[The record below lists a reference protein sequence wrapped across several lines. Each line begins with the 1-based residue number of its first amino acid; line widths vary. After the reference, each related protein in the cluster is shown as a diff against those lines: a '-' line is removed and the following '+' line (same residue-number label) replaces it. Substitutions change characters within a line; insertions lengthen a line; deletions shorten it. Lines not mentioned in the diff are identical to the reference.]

1 MERMRR
7 LKGKTSEEGVLEEA
21 GEMLRSWENPQPQYE
36 NVVKETLVLEEGH
49 VQSWPAVPG
58 NIEIQATKAST
69 GSQVNGGRRN
79 EAVEA
84 HEGTR
89 EDF

>member
-1 MERMRR
+1 MRR
-7 LKGKTSEEGVLEEA
+7 LNGKTSEEGVLEEA
-21 GEMLRSWENPQPQYE
+21 GEMLGSWENLQPQFE
-36 NVVKETLVLEEGH
+36 KVVKETLVLEEGH
-49 VQSWPAVPG
+49 IQSWPAVPG

-69 GSQVNGGRRN
+69 GSQVNWGRRN

-84 HEGTR
+84 HEGTGE